1 VNSRDPIAGI
11 ERAADWFYGGVLI
24 TLPWIGFGTVRL
36 LTGVD
41 SGAGFQPSY
50 LLLCGALLLQLTAR
64 VGRRLPLL
72 TPRWLQPELR
82 WYVAVAAAVV
92 VVVAL
97 SAIGIVKRPGLAPA
111 PVAWTRYFKQA
122 VQLGVMACFV
132 FYPALWTRTPARWL
146 WTARL
151 LSVGLLLQLIYS
163 VFQAVHFHV
172 PLALFGWFEELFT
185 SNPAILAGSDELYLG
200 GAFRQIPR
208 LRGTACEP
216 LYLGN
221 YLLLTLP
228 LLWLL
233 RPSRVR
239 LVLMVAGVTL
249 LLLTWSRGAYLALAA
264 AALVA
269 LLLWRRSGLPG
280 RPWRL
285 TLWVMLVA
293 AVATLLIMVAWG
305 PQAVVLP
312 GQRLLQSFQTGD
324 WSNLTRFYSMQAA
337 WRGFLASPVYGLGW
351 GQFPFH
357 FAILVDPLGLQSQ
370 FTLPV
375 VNNFPLQILCE
386 TGIAGAVVLVASA
399 LTLMF
404 AVWRVTGRRDST
416 EPNEY
421 VRRHLVVVLCSA
433 AVVGVWSQLMTFSQY
448 NLPHIWVAVG
458 LLLAS
463 LGVPEPVSAADRV
476 NRETDLG

>member
-1 VNSRDPIAGI
+1 MNKHDPILGI
-11 ERAADWFYGGVLI
+11 ERAADWFYGGALI
-24 TLPWIGFGTVRL
+24 TLPWIGFGTVRW

-41 SGAGFQPSY
+41 TGAGFQPSY
-50 LLLCGALLLQLTAR
+50 LLLCAALLLQVAAR

-72 TPRWLQPELR
+72 TPRDSRSEVC
-82 WYVAVAAAVV
+82 WYAAATAAVV

-97 SAIGIVKRPGLAPA
+97 SAVGIVKRPGLAPA
-111 PVAWTRYFKQA
+111 PVAWARYFKQA

-151 LSVGLLLQLIYS
+151 LSVGLAIQLIYA
-163 VFQAVHFHV
+163 VIQAVHFHV
-172 PLALFGWFEELFT
+172 PLALFTRLDAVFT
-185 SNPAILAGSDELYLG
+185 SNPAILAGSDELYLD

-233 RPSRVR
+233 RPSRWR

-249 LLLTWSRGAYLALAA
+249 LLLTWSRGAYLALAT

-280 RPWRL
+280 RPRRF
-285 TLWVMLVA
+285 TLSVLLVA

-337 WRGFLASPVYGLGW
+337 WRGFLTSPVYGLGW

-386 TGIAGAVVLVASA
+386 TGIAGAVVLATSG
-399 LTLMF
+399 LMLLF
-404 AVWRVTGRRDST
+404 AVWRVTGRRDTT
-416 EPNEY
+416 ETTAY
-421 VRRHLVVVLCSA
+421 VRRHLVVVLCSTA
-433 AVVGVWSQLMTFSQY
+433 LVGVWSQLTTFSQY
-448 NLPHIWVAVG
+448 NLPHSWVTIG

-463 LGVPEPVSAADRV
+463 LAEPAPVSATDRV
-476 NRETDLG
+476 NRETDVG